1 MNQGKTEACLFYKHD
16 CAPVTIQMGEVRI
29 TTKKWI
35 NVLGV
40 VFDSNLQWSEHVT
53 KALQKSNKSLNAIKM
68 IRKYFSTNELTTLV
82 TSNYYSILLYNS
94 EIWHSANLNVLL
106 KQKLLTASAN
116 ALRMCLHYPQ
126 TRISHQNL
134 HKLTNRATPHM
145 YCEYKSALQI
155 FKLFNENTPENEW
168 IHLNQDI
175 INTTRQ
181 QFFEVRL
188 NHRLRVGKN
197 ALCNKLHDLNGKIPL
212 DWLNLSVENYKIKCK
227 NKFLSFNN

>member
-1 MNQGKTEACLFYKHD
+1 M
-16 CAPVTIQMGEVRI
+16 
-29 TTKKWI
+29 
-35 NVLGV
+35 LGV

-197 ALCNKLHDLNGKIPL
+197 ALCNKLHDLNCKIPL